1 MAFLRLFSILRP
13 STKPRSLTRLGSHRG
28 VFASVIHTI
37 KCCKIYS
44 NLYQSTSRRT
54 GFRWEKLEDRRML
67 ATSEGE
73 VFSFQQTIDTS
84 GLLGTLS
91 GTIQWKDGTQS
102 AAAISNAPSAGP
114 LRIRFDYSLDANGFF
129 SSQTR
134 RDVLQ
139 AAGDA
144 LIQKFS
150 DSLLAIAPG
159 GVNQWTASFQNP
171 ATGQTQNI
179 QNLNVA
185 QNELVIYAGARSLPA
200 GTLALA
206 ASGGYSASGTQSFLN
221 TVIGRGQA
229 GALASPPTDYGP
241 WGGSITF
248 SSSNTWHFGAT
259 TDGLDST
266 ETDFL
271 SAATHELAHLL
282 GFGTAASWNRYV
294 SGSLFTGPNSVANYD
309 QGGNI
314 PLDSGKAHWVDGT
327 QDGGRETLMD
337 PTTARGTRKTLTRL
351 DLAGL
356 QDIGWI
362 VINPVAT
369 VSGSHTY
376 PDNGNFSIDVT
387 VQGSRSGSTTFTQSV
402 TVTNA
407 APILQAISN
416 KTAFAGS
423 VLSISKLGQFT
434 DLGFD
439 NSAAT
444 PATQERFT
452 FQVDWGDGTTPQSGS
467 ATIQTTG
474 SPGTPTSGFFD
485 ASHTYANPGNYNAKA
500 RITDDDGGFMER
512 TFTVNVQ
519 VPPRLELI
527 LSKNSFAEN
536 SGAAAASLTV
546 RRVGGDGAALVVQ
559 LASNDTSEAQVP
571 TSVTIAAG
579 SNETTVGVTAV
590 DDTLL
595 DGPQTVT
602 LNAQASGYSSTSTNL
617 TVSDFETLTGTL
629 SDSSIAE
636 NLGAGVV
643 TWRVFRSNTDNAS
656 PLTIQLTSSDPSEI
670 TVPASA
676 VILGGQD
683 SVLVGVT
690 VVDDAVL
697 DGTISVLLTATAT
710 GYQTGS
716 NSINVLDH
724 ETILV
729 SLERTELSEGGT
741 ATTGN
746 LSLSFP
752 APAGGFTALLSATP
766 TNQANFPSQVV
777 FAAGQSNMSFPI
789 SAVDDY
795 AVEGTQN
802 LRLFANGQGII
813 GAAVDFVITDNDL
826 PLWQNP
832 VNPFDCDDND
842 FVNAIDAL
850 LIINRLNRTGSRYFI
865 PGVDP
870 EAPPYLDTNGDGLL
884 NAIDALVVINELNRQ

>member
-1 MAFLRLFSILRP
+1 M
-13 STKPRSLTRLGSHRG
+13 KRLGGYRPAFDAVLSALKRWMT
-28 VFASVIHTI
+28 FRKFQLQNA
-37 KCCKIYS
+37 
-44 NLYQSTSRRT
+44 RRI
-54 GFRWEKLEDRRML
+54 GFCWEKLEDRRML

-73 VFSFQQTIDTS
+73 VFSFQRTIDTS

-102 AAAISNAPSAGP
+102 AAVISNAPSAGP
-114 LRIRFDYSLDANGFF
+114 LRIRFDYSLDSSGFF
-129 SSQTR
+129 ASQTR

-150 DSLLAIAPG
+150 DSLLAIAPS

-171 ATGQTQNI
+171 STGQTQNI
-179 QNLNVA
+179 QNLNIA
-185 QNELVIYAGARSLPA
+185 QNELVIYAGARSLPS

-229 GALASPPTDYGP
+229 GALTSPATDYGP
-241 WGGSITF
+241 WGGSIAF

-259 TDGLDST
+259 TEGLDST

-271 SAATHELAHLL
+271 SAATHELSHLL
-282 GFGTAASWNRYV
+282 GFGTAASWNRFV
-294 SGSLFTGPNSVANYD
+294 SGSQFTGPNSVANYD
-309 QGGNI
+309 LGGNI

-356 QDIGWI
+356 QDIGWV

-369 VSGSHTY
+369 ISGSHTY
-376 PDNGNFSIDVT
+376 PDNGTFSIDVSI
-387 VQGSRSGSTTFTQSV
+387 QGSRSGSTSLTQPA
-402 TVTNA
+402 TIDNA

-416 KTAFAGS
+416 KTAVAGS
-423 VLSISKLGQFT
+423 VLSLAKLGQFT

-467 ATIQTTG
+467 ATIQTMG
-474 SPGTPTSGFFD
+474 SPGVPTSGFFD
-485 ASHTYANPGNYNAKA
+485 ASHTYTTPGNYSAKA
-500 RITDDDGGFMER
+500 RITDDDGGFTER

-519 VPPRLELI
+519 VPPRLELV

-536 SGAAAASLTV
+536 SGAAASSLTV

-559 LASNDTSEAQVP
+559 LVSTDTSEAQVP
-571 TSVTIAAG
+571 ASVTIAAG
-579 SNETTVGVTAV
+579 SNETTVSVSAV

-595 DGPQTVT
+595 DGPQN
-602 LNAQASGYSSTSTNL
+602 LSINAQANGYSSATANL
-617 TVSDFETLTGTL
+617 TVTDFETLSGTL
-629 SDSSIAE
+629 SSSSIAE
-636 NLGAGVV
+636 NSGEGVV
-643 TWRVFRSNTDNAS
+643 TWRIFRSNSDNAS
-656 PLTIQLTSSDPSEI
+656 PLTVQLASSDTSEI
-670 TVPASA
+670 AISPSA
-676 VILGGQD
+676 VIPGGQD

-690 VVDDAVL
+690 VVDDALL
-697 DGTISVLLTATAT
+697 DGTISVQLTVSAA

-716 NSINVLDH
+716 SNINVLDH
-724 ETILV
+724 ETITV
-729 SLERTELSEGGT
+729 SLDRTELAEGGT

-746 LSLSFP
+746 LTLSFP
-752 APAGGFTALLSATP
+752 APTAGFTALLSTTP
-766 TNQANFPSQVV
+766 ANQASFPPQIA
-777 FAAGQSNMSFPI
+777 FPAGQSSASFPF
-789 SAVDDY
+789 SALDDY

-802 LRLFANGQGII
+802 LKLFVSGLGAI
-813 GAAVDFVITDNDL
+813 GSVVDLVITDNDL

-832 VNPFDCDDND
+832 ANPFDCDANKV
-842 FVNAIDAL
+842 VNAIDAL
-850 LIINRLNRTGSRYFI
+850 VIINRLNRSGSRFLI
-865 PGVDP
+865 PGIDP
-870 EAPPYLDTNGDGLL
+870 EAPPYIDTNGDGLL
-884 NAIDALVVINELNRQ
+884 NAIDALLVINELNRV